1 MQPWRDHRRVIDGLL
16 PAYSPDFNP
25 IGAALAKVKQALRR
39 AGACSFDDLVAAIEA
54 ALKAVTLAIS

>member
-1 MQPWRDHRRVIDGLL
+1 MIDGLL